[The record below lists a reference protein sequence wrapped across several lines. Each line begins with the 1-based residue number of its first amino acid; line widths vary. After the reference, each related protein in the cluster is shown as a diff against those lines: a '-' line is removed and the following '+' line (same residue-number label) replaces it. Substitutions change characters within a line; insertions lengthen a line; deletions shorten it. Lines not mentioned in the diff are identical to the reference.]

1 MGSPY
6 PINTDSSPVCAEI
19 IELRSIVQLQYS
31 LCVAVGCSVVQC
43 GAVWCSVVQCS
54 AVCCSVL
61 QCAAVCCSVLQCA
74 AVCCSVLQCA
84 TVCCNVLQCVAVCCR
99 VLQLMQTKITT
110 ISRQPLALR
119 TCFRG
124 LKMRVSCSCY
134 SVLQYV
140 LQCRCS
146 MCCSVVAKTLSRR
159 PFLVYAFAGYIAG
172 SPAPVAVCCS
182 TCCSFVANKRQFS
195 L

>member
-1 MGSPY
+1 M
-6 PINTDSSPVCAEI
+6 A
-19 IELRSIVQLQYS
+19 
-31 LCVAVGCSVVQC
+31 QC
-43 GAVWCSVVQCS
+43 GAVWRSGTAPHYRESRPLRCSVLQCWQVGSVWCNVVQCGVWCGVQYG
-54 AVCCSVL
+54 AACCSVL
-61 QCAAVCCSVLQCA
+61 QCGAVRCGVVRCS

-159 PFLVYAFAGYIAG
+159 PFLVYAFVGYITG